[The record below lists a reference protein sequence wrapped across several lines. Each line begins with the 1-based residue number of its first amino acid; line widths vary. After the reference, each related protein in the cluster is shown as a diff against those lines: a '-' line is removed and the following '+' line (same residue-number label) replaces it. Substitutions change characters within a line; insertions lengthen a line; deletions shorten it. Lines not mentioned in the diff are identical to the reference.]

1 MTSRDSGRRRGIAVT
16 AGLLL
21 VTGGLAV
28 VAMAWRGDNG
38 LQTAA
43 NVAQV
48 VSLVFAVP
56 ALVALFWQL
65 RRPSVPAAALAV
77 RLAAAKEVLADA
89 VAAQWRD
96 EAVLR
101 SLDDPDPMPIQWQ
114 VTARGE
120 IMDNP
125 AGISTE
131 PLMLFTAASDEIAEL
146 AGRFRALRRPRLV
159 ILGAAG
165 TGKTTLAVQL
175 VRHLLATRKPEQP
188 VPVLVS
194 VAGWDTVAHPRLHQ
208 WISTRL
214 AQDYPAL
221 RAPELGSGM
230 ADELTVRAQ
239 VLPVLDG
246 LDELPEHTRANVIA
260 ALNRSLGGDDQLVLT
275 SRTEEFADAVRAVGD
290 VVTSAL
296 VVEPDP
302 LTPAAAAGYLR
313 RCLPSVAGPDWE
325 KVLRELRT
333 GDPGSALASTT
344 STALGLWLIRA
355 VYITPGADPVTLLD
369 EFATAEDL
377 RAHLFDHLVDAL
389 VATRTPSDNPDD
401 LFRPRRHY
409 DPAQVNHWLSYLA
422 TYLAGTRDFAW
433 WRLARQIGA
442 VARWTR
448 LTLAAGFGLSLGTGV
463 GVAFGWPLGR
473 VFGHS
478 VGLTSGLTTGGA
490 VAALVGLVAWF
501 SAGRWAD
508 DEPGFADLRLRGRAG
523 GLAVSLGKTTWI
535 ALAGL
540 IVSLAM
546 LIGLR
551 ELLEVRDGVAFGG
564 FVYVATL
571 CVVGWLAFRFT
582 VNVITWSETPSQTKK
597 SGTPWESW
605 RRDRTLTVF
614 RVAAGVLV
622 GGGTAGLSFAVIA
635 GLSSGVRTGVLI
647 GSIAAAIFGLAAGL
661 LAVFTGH
668 HRAWPAYLI
677 ATRKLADEG
686 LLPRDLMSFLDDA
699 HRIGLLRAVGPI
711 YQFRHAEF
719 QDHLA

>member
-1 MTSRDSGRRRGIAVT
+1 MT

-21 VTGGLAV
+21 VAGGLAV

-43 NVAQV
+43 NLAQV

-65 RRPSVPAAALAV
+65 RRPPAPTTALTL

-96 EAVLR
+96 EALLR
-101 SLDDPDPMPIQWQ
+101 SLDDPDPMPVQWQ

-125 AGISTE
+125 AGISTG
-131 PLMLFTAASDEIAEL
+131 PLMLFTAASDEIAAL
-146 AGRFRALRRPRLV
+146 ADRFRALRRPRLV

-175 VRHLLATRKPEQP
+175 LRQLIATRKPEDP

-214 AQDYPAL
+214 AQDYPGL
-221 RAPELGSGM
+221 RAPELGTGM

-246 LDELPEHTRANVIA
+246 LDELPEHTRAEVIA

-296 VVEPDP
+296 EVEPGP
-302 LTPAAAAGYLR
+302 LMPAAAAGYLR
-313 RCLPSVAGPDWE
+313 RCLPSAPGTGWE
-325 KVLRELRT
+325 RVLRTLRT
-333 GDPGSALASTT
+333 GSSGSALASTT
-344 STALGLWLIRA
+344 STALGLWLVRA
-355 VYITPGADPVTLLD
+355 VYITPGADPSALLD
-369 EFATAEDL
+369 TARFPTADAL
-377 RAHLFDHLVDAL
+377 RGHLFDHLVGAL
-389 VATRTPSDNPDD
+389 VETRTPGDSPDD
-401 LFRPRRHY
+401 LFRPRHRH
-409 DPAQVNHWLSYLA
+409 DPAQVQQWLSYLA
-422 TYLAGTRDFAW
+422 AYLTHDVGTRDFAW
-433 WRLARQIGA
+433 WELARHTGA
-442 VARWTR
+442 VTRWTR
-448 LTLAAGFGLSLGTGV
+448 LGIGLAFGVSV
-463 GVAFGWPLGR
+463 GAVIGLAFGWSQGVLFGGWLGLA
-473 VFGHS
+473 VGFGA
-478 VGLTSGLTTGGA
+478 G
-490 VAALVGLVAWF
+490 GLVAAVVGFTAWL
-501 SAGRWAD
+501 SAGRWPHD
-508 DEPGFADLRLRGRAG
+508 QPGFADLRLRGRSGHLGMVVLKTLWSAAG
-523 GLAVSLGKTTWI
+523 AMFVGS
-535 ALAGL
+535 L
-540 IVSLAM
+540 IVL
-546 LIGLR
+546 GLR
-551 ELLEVRDGVAFGG
+551 ELFELGTSLAFTGLVIMFFVGIVGGVAFGLTAG
-564 FVYVATL
+564 
-571 CVVGWLAFRFT
+571 
-582 VNVITWSETPSQTKK
+582 VIKWAETPSRLKR

-605 RRDRTLTVF
+605 RRDRNLTAV
-614 RVAAGVLV
+614 RVGAGVLV
-622 GGGTAGLSFAVIA
+622 GGGSAGLLFEASAVA
-635 GLSSGVRTGVLI
+635 SI
-647 GSIAAAIFGLAAGL
+647 GFDAVATMVCSIAAAIFGLAAGL
-661 LAVFTGH
+661 FAVFTGH

-677 ATRKLADEG
+677 ATRRLAGEG

-699 HRIGLLRAVGPI
+699 HRIGLLRAVGPL

>member
-1 MTSRDSGRRRGIAVT
+1 MT

-21 VTGGLAV
+21 VAGGLAV

-43 NVAQV
+43 NLAQV
-48 VSLVFAVP
+48 VSVVFAVP

-65 RRPSVPAAALAV
+65 RRPPAPATSPAS
-77 RLAAAKEVLADA
+77 RLDAAKEVLADA

-96 EAVLR
+96 EALLR

-125 AGISTE
+125 VGISTE

-146 AGRFRALRRPRLV
+146 VDRFRALRRPRLV

-175 VRHLLATRKPEQP
+175 VRQLLTTRKPEDP

-194 VAGWDTVAHPRLHQ
+194 VAGWDTVTHPRLHQ

-230 ADELTVRAQ
+230 AGELTVRAQ

-246 LDELPEHTRANVIA
+246 LDELPEHTRADVIA

-313 RCLPSVAGPDWE
+313 RCLPSVPSPSWE
-325 KVLRELRT
+325 LVLRELRA
-333 GDPGSALASTT
+333 GDPGSALALTT
-344 STALGLWLIRA
+344 RTALGLWLVRA
-355 VYITPGADPVTLLD
+355 VYLTPDADPATLLD
-369 EFATAEDL
+369 TAEFPSGDDL

-389 VATRTPSDNPDD
+389 IATRTPSDNPDD
-401 LFRPRRHY
+401 LFRPRHRH
-409 DPAQVNHWLSYLA
+409 DPEQVQNWLRYLA
-422 TYLAGTRDFAW
+422 AYLTRDVGTRDFAW
-433 WRLARQIGA
+433 WKLARYTGA
-442 VARWTR
+442 VTRRTR
-448 LTLAAGFGLSLGTGV
+448 LRIGLAFGVSV
-463 GVAFGWPLGR
+463 GAVIGLAFGWPQGIMFSRWL
-473 VFGHS
+473 
-478 VGLTSGLTTGGA
+478 GLTVGFGA
-490 VAALVGLVAWF
+490 GGLVAAVVTFTVWD
-501 SAGRWAD
+501 SAARWPD
-508 DEPGFADLRLRGRAG
+508 DQPGFADLRLRGRIGRLVAMVLG
-523 GLAVSLGKTTWI
+523 TAWGASKIMVIGSL
-535 ALAGL
+535 LL
-540 IVSLAM
+540 L
-546 LIGLR
+546 GLR
-551 ELLEVRDGVAFGG
+551 ESFELGTSLAFSGLVIVFFVGLVGWVAFRLTTG
-564 FVYVATL
+564 
-571 CVVGWLAFRFT
+571 
-582 VNVITWSETPSQTKK
+582 VIRWAETPSQLKR

-605 RRDRTLTVF
+605 RRDRNLTVVRF
-614 RVAAGVLV
+614 AAGVLV
-622 GGGTAGLSFAVIA
+622 GGGSAGLLFEASAMASVGFEAA
-635 GLSSGVRTGVLI
+635 TVLVC
-647 GSIAAAIFGLAAGL
+647 SIAAVIFGLAAGL
-661 LAVFTGH
+661 LAVFTGD
-668 HRAWPAYLI
+668 HRAWPAYLV
-677 ATRKLADEG
+677 ATHRLAGEG

-699 HRIGLLRAVGPI
+699 HRIGLLRAVGPL